1 MADIGRVRYTPYPAN
16 QSLQSSNAFCLHY
29 YEELVLAQDAIGFFY
44 PADLPEVQ
52 ISLVLMPANY
62 LYHRETNNHCET
74 PTALIKLRNNWNSVY
89 LCSVHLLSFN
99 SKKRARNSDS
109 WPT

>member
-74 PTALIKLRNNWNSVY
+74 PTALNQTPKLLEFSLSLLRSPFVIKPQKAGQE
-89 LCSVHLLSFN
+89 F
-99 SKKRARNSDS
+99 
-109 WPT
+109 